1 MTVFSISEKI
11 RAGLNEC
18 ARNQLAIPAREALTR
33 HVFGPSGI
41 GVDAAVQRLVE
52 AGFDPPDDPTWF
64 SAALACFHLG
74 VRS

>member
-1 MTVFSISEKI
+1 MTDLSISEKI
-11 RAGLNEC
+11 RVGLNEC

-33 HVFGPSGI
+33 HVFGTSGI
-41 GVDAAVQRLVE
+41 GIDVAVQRLVE
-52 AGFDPPDDPTWF
+52 AGFDPPTDPTWF

>member
-1 MTVFSISEKI
+1 MTDLSISEKI

-18 ARNQLAIPAREALTR
+18 ARNQLAIPARE
-33 HVFGPSGI
+33 
-41 GVDAAVQRLVE
+41 RLVE
-52 AGFDPPDDPTWF
+52 AGFDPPNDPAWF